1 MSEVKRNTDFP
12 VYGSLAYDLDSLVR
26 ERALEE
32 AGLMPEQKPELELE
46 RERKEVQ
53 RPRAEEVVKP
63 RMQVSPLVLGSV
75 VLLAVAVVVL
85 LMGHV
90 KLTQISTNVA
100 GMKIEMENLNV
111 EHVALLTEY
120 EQTFELSTIKEAAEA
135 AGMSKPSAGQIEY
148 VELSGEDM
156 AVVYAAGDNG
166 VLGQAL
172 ASVKE
177 GVLALLEYFH

>member
-1 MSEVKRNTDFP
+1 MSDVKRNADFP
-12 VYGSLAYDLDSLVR
+12 VYGSLAYDLDTLVR

-32 AGLMPEQKPELELE
+32 AGLMPEQKPQAEPL
-46 RERKEVQ
+46 REPEVLR
-53 RPRAEEVVKP
+53 RPRAEAEPKP
-63 RMQVSPLVLGSV
+63 RAQVSPLVVGSV
-75 VLLAVAVVVL
+75 VLLAVTVVVL

-100 GMKIEMENLNV
+100 GMKTEMENLNV

-120 EQTFELSTIKEAAEA
+120 EQTFELSAVKEAAET

-148 VELSGEDM
+148 VELGGSDV

-177 GVLALLEYFH
+177 GLLALVEYFH